1 MPDSALAVPSRR
13 FRVRLP
19 RPPSGLSDAAPLVP
33 KWSVPAAMRAL
44 RATIVI
50 PGLFALTFTVI
61 GDLQMAVYAVFGSFA
76 TLVLASFGG
85 TRRDK
90 AIAHLGLA
98 VVGSVALIIG
108 TLVSW
113 NTLLAAA
120 VTVPVAF
127 AIFFAG
133 VAGPNGASGV
143 TAALLAYV
151 LPVASAGSA
160 ATIPSRLAGWWL
172 ASAVCT
178 LAVLLLSPRSPGD
191 RLRSAAAAAAAA
203 LASHLEAAVRGEAT
217 QADLDNSIAAKH
229 KLMDLF
235 VATPYRPTGLATAD
249 QGLAN
254 VAQLLEWCTALITD
268 ALDGHLDL
276 RQAAPA
282 DRDLLGAAAR
292 ILGDVAALL
301 AGQHVTHDD
310 VSLDIDRLEQ
320 ARTASAAHQ
329 RQMSGDAD
337 PALMSAQYA
346 VHAQSISV
354 VARGAAA
361 DAMIATGQADL
372 ETIAAQRRSW
382 YGGPKNRPSADG
394 RLAGLAGAVGLAARH
409 ASMRSVWFRSS
420 ARGAVA
426 LAIAVLVAHLSDV
439 QHGFWVVLG
448 TLSVLRTN
456 AAATGSTVARALA
469 GTVVGFAIGA
479 ALMLAIGTTPMA
491 LWIALPIAVLVA
503 AYAPGTAPFAVGQAA
518 FTVTVIVLFNLLVP
532 AGWKVGLV
540 RIQDVAI
547 GCAVSLVVGA
557 LFWPRGAGAVVGDD
571 LADAFRRGAEYLT
584 QAVDW
589 CLGLRQEVPDTSVAA
604 ITAGIRLDDALRGYL
619 AEQGSKRLSK
629 QDMWSLVMATMRLRL
644 TANSLAGL
652 RGQGAAGTSG
662 GQGTA
667 VTAGG
672 RGTAGTS
679 GTADATGGR
688 ASAAGAAARAGG
700 NGQVD
705 PGLAALTRV
714 TADLADFYQRV
725 AAEVGPPHHDRPVPV
740 SVPALPG
747 LDGPD
752 GQDSRET
759 MPAHHRAKAI
769 WVREHLYHLGSHAP
783 AIIEPAERL
792 ARLRRYPWWRR

>member
-1 MPDSALAVPSRR
+1 MPT
-13 FRVRLP
+13 
-19 RPPSGLSDAAPLVP
+19 
-33 KWSVPAAMRAL
+33 WSVPAAMRAL

-50 PGLFALTFTVI
+50 PGLFALTFKVI
-61 GDLQMAVYAVFGSFA
+61 GDLQMAVFAVFGSFA

-113 NTLLAAA
+113 NAFLAAA

-151 LPVASAGSA
+151 LPVASAGTA

-178 LAVLLLSPRSPGD
+178 FAVLLLSPRSPGD
-191 RLRSAAAAAAAA
+191 RLRSAASEAAAA

-217 QADLDNSIAAKH
+217 QADLDTSIAAKH

-235 VATPYRPTGLATAD
+235 IATPYRPTGLATAD

-254 VAQLLEWCTALITD
+254 VAQLLEWCTSLITD

-320 ARTASAAHQ
+320 ARAASAAHQ

-337 PALMSAQYA
+337 PTLVSAQYA
-346 VHAQSISV
+346 VHAQSIAV
-354 VARGAAA
+354 VARGAVA

-382 YGGPKNRPSADG
+382 YGGRPIGPSADG
-394 RLAGLAGAVGLAARH
+394 KLAGLAGAAGLAARH

-426 LAIAVLVAHLSDV
+426 LALAVLVAHLSDV

-456 AAATGSTVARALA
+456 AASTGSTVVRALA
-469 GTVVGFAIGA
+469 GTVVGFAVGA
-479 ALMLAIGTTPMA
+479 ALMLAIGSSPMA

-518 FTVTVIVLFNLLVP
+518 FTVTVIVLFNLLAP

-557 LFWPRGAGAVVGDD
+557 LFWPRGASAVVGDD

-644 TANSLAGL
+644 TANSLASL
-652 RGQGAAGTSG
+652 RGQGTPGAADAGGQRTQASVTAAV
-662 GQGTA
+662 GQGTSEA
-667 VTAGG
+667 A
-672 RGTAGTS
+672 A
-679 GTADATGGR
+679 ADSHGAATGAAVKAGR
-688 ASAAGAAARAGG
+688 DDQA
-700 NGQVD
+700 D
-705 PGLAALTRV
+705 PALAALTRL

-725 AAEVGPPHHDRPVPV
+725 AAEVGPPHHDEPVPV

-752 GQDSRET
+752 GQGSSET